1 MERYEAKRRGRIA
14 ATVALVTLM
23 CVLCALM
30 VALTRG
36 QGRVAFNTA
45 RLVWVG
51 EAERAWR

>member
-14 ATVALVTLM
+14 ATMALVTLM

-45 RLVWVG
+45 RLVWAG

>member
-14 ATVALVTLM
+14 ATVALVTIM

-36 QGRVAFNTA
+36 QGRVA
-45 RLVWVG
+45 LPGWV
-51 EAERAWR
+51 RR

>member
-36 QGRVAFNTA
+36 QGRVALNTA
-45 RLVWVG
+45 RLVWAG
-51 EAERAWR
+51 EAECAWR